1 MVAEEINDF
10 LKSVNSDERIS
21 HQSYRARGILK
32 QPTVHLGNNAWH
44 ELRLYFPWHKVRWS
58 VGIGIVTSLLVYAVS
73 LLMLTASGCQ
83 GHGIAANCV

>member
-44 ELRLYFPWHKVRWS
+44 ELRR
-58 VGIGIVTSLLVYAVS
+58 TSLGTRLDGRS
-73 LLMLTASGCQ
+73 ESGL
-83 GHGIAANCV
+83 